1 MLFDTTLFVWF
12 FLIVFAGFWAM
23 VKYPIARVIWL
34 LLASYVFYA
43 SWNPALLSLILFST
57 VLDYFAGRGIY
68 RAESK
73 KVRKL
78 WLMASLVGNLGMLSL
93 FKYADFFISSI
104 NRAVELTGGSGTIP
118 LMELVLPVGISFY
131 TFQTL
136 SYTIDI
142 YRGKL
147 EAVDNPLHFALFVA
161 FFPQLVA
168 GPIVRASN
176 FLPQLLRDPRYDSR
190 KHGVGLFLILSGL
203 IKKVA
208 IANVLAINFVDRIYD
223 NPLGYS
229 SLEVL
234 TGLYGY
240 SLQIYCDFSGYSDVA
255 IGLALLLGFQL
266 PINFDRPYMS
276 GSIAEY
282 WRRWHISLST
292 WLRDYL
298 YIPLGG
304 NRKGE
309 FNTYRN
315 LFITMLLGGLWH
327 GAGWNFVIWG
337 ALHGVALAGTRLWQK
352 MRADSRGKD
361 WKPSSLYRFV
371 TIFLTFHFVTFAFIL
386 FRSPTFEVAQTVTNR
401 LLEFT
406 TYVPNIGW
414 IVLAALG
421 AGYLMHF
428 TPQRWKYDLQEV
440 WVKLPAAA
448 QAAVMLTVAIAL
460 QQIKGSA
467 VVPFI
472 YFQF

>member
-23 VKYPIARVIWL
+23 VKYPIARVLWL
-34 LLASYVFYA
+34 LAASYVFYA

-73 KVRKL
+73 RVRKI
-78 WLMASLVGNLGMLSL
+78 WLFVSVGGNLGLLSV

-104 NRAVELTGGSGTIP
+104 NRAVEMTGGNPGIP
-118 LMELVLPVGISFY
+118 LLELVLPVGISFY

-142 YRGKL
+142 YRGDL
-147 EAVDNPLHFALFVA
+147 EAVENPLHFALFVS

-168 GPIVRASN
+168 GPIVRAAD
-176 FLPQLLRDPRYDSR
+176 FLPQLLRDPRYDAR
-190 KHGVGLFLILSGL
+190 AHGVGLFLILSGL

-208 IANVLAINFVDRIYD
+208 IANVLAINLVDRVYD

-234 TGLYGY
+234 AGLYGY
-240 SLQIYCDFSGYSDVA
+240 SMQIYCDFSGYSDVA

-266 PINFDRPYMS
+266 PKNFDRPYIS
-276 GSIAEY
+276 GDISEY

-304 NRKGE
+304 NRNGE
-309 FNTYRN
+309 FATLRN
-315 LFITMLLGGLWH
+315 LFLTMLLGGLWH
-327 GAGWNFVIWG
+327 GAGWTFVVWG
-337 ALHGVALAGTRLWQK
+337 ALHGFALAGTRTWQ
-352 MRADSRGKD
+352 RARAKARGKE
-361 WKPSSLYRFV
+361 WKPSWWYRAWTV
-371 TIFLTFHFVTFAFIL
+371 FLTFHFVTFAFVI
-386 FRSPTFEVAQTVTNR
+386 FRSPNFDVVWVIFERLAELSTYAPNLGWVVVA
-401 LLEFT
+401 
-406 TYVPNIGW
+406 
-414 IVLAALG
+414 AMS
-421 AGYLMHF
+421 AGYVLHF
-428 TPQRWKYDLQEV
+428 TPQHWKYALRER
-440 WVKLPAAA
+440 WGMLPAWA
-448 QAAVMLTVAIAL
+448 QAAIMVTVAITL
-460 QQIKGSA
+460 QQVKGSD